1 MYPVLVKHE
10 VDLPLA
16 MNDFKHC
23 GCRGISSCIILKQ
36 GVITSYMCSCSDAVL
51 QSVSVNFLLLILTHL
66 VYETVISSV
75 EYVVSDSSDDSP

>member
-1 MYPVLVKHE
+1 
-10 VDLPLA
+10 
-16 MNDFKHC
+16 
-23 GCRGISSCIILKQ
+23 
-36 GVITSYMCSCSDAVL
+36 MCSCSDAVL